1 MNLPNRITMARIFL
15 SILIIAILLFPFD
28 AVGITTLKLFIN
40 ESIVVDVKYLI
51 VGGLFIVA
59 SITDFVDGY
68 IARKYS
74 MVTDLGK
81 MLDAIADKVLVN
93 SVLIILAAAGYINV
107 VIPVII
113 VLRDIVVNA
122 IKMEAAGKGKVVAAI
137 GSGKLKT
144 AALMTGT
151 TLVFFYNMPF
161 EYGNINVADVLLY
174 FACVMSLISAFQ
186 YYHQNKELIFPSKK
200 N

>member
-28 AVGITTLKLFIN
+28 SVGITTLKLFIN

-93 SVLIILAAAGYINV
+93 SVLIILATSGFIHPL
-107 VIPVII
+107 IPVII
-113 VLRDIVVNA
+113 VCRDTFVNT
-122 IKMEAAGKGKVVAAI
+122 IKMIAGNKGKVVAAI
-137 GSGKLKT
+137 KSGKLKT
-144 AALMTGT
+144 ICMMIGISL
-151 TLVFFYNMPF
+151 TLFYNLPF
-161 EYGNINVADVLLY
+161 ELWNLRISDVFLYVACILSVVSAVQYYNLNKKY
-174 FACVMSLISAFQ
+174 ISA
-186 YYHQNKELIFPSKK
+186 N
-200 N
+200 

>member
-93 SVLIILAAAGYINV
+93 SVLIILATSGFIHPL
-107 VIPVII
+107 IPVII
-113 VLRDIVVNA
+113 VCRDTFVNT
-122 IKMEAAGKGKVVAAI
+122 IKMIAGNKGKVVAAI
-137 GSGKLKT
+137 KSGKLKT
-144 AALMTGT
+144 ICMMIGISL
-151 TLVFFYNMPF
+151 TLFYNLPF
-161 EYGNINVADVLLY
+161 EFWNLWISDVFLYVACILSVVSAVQYYNLNKKY
-174 FACVMSLISAFQ
+174 ISA
-186 YYHQNKELIFPSKK
+186 N
-200 N
+200 

>member
-93 SVLIILAAAGYINV
+93 SVLIILATSGFV
-107 VIPVII
+107 HPLIPVII
-113 VLRDIVVNA
+113 VCRDTFVNT
-122 IKMEAAGKGKVVAAI
+122 IKMIAGNKGKVVAAI
-137 GSGKLKT
+137 KSGKLKT
-144 AALMTGT
+144 ICMMIGISL
-151 TLVFFYNMPF
+151 TLFYNLPF
-161 EYGNINVADVLLY
+161 ELWNLRISDVFLYVACILSVVSAVQYYNLNKKY
-174 FACVMSLISAFQ
+174 ISA
-186 YYHQNKELIFPSKK
+186 N
-200 N
+200 

>member
-93 SVLIILAAAGYINV
+93 SVLIILATSGFIHPL
-107 VIPVII
+107 IPVII
-113 VLRDIVVNA
+113 VCRDTFVNT
-122 IKMEAAGKGKVVAAI
+122 IKMIAGNKGKVVAAI
-137 GSGKLKT
+137 KSGKLKT
-144 AALMTGT
+144 ICMMIGISL
-151 TLVFFYNMPF
+151 TLFYNLPF
-161 EYGNINVADVLLY
+161 ELWNLRISDVFLYVACILSVVSAVL
-174 FACVMSLISAFQ
+174 
-186 YYHQNKELIFPSKK
+186 
-200 N
+200 

>member
-93 SVLIILAAAGYINV
+93 SVLIILATSGFIHPL
-107 VIPVII
+107 IPVII
-113 VLRDIVVNA
+113 VCRDTFVNT
-122 IKMEAAGKGKVVAAI
+122 IKMIAGNKGKVVAAI
-137 GSGKLKT
+137 KSGKLKT
-144 AALMTGT
+144 ICMMIGISL
-151 TLVFFYNMPF
+151 TLFYNLPF
-161 EYGNINVADVLLY
+161 ELWNLRISDVFLYVACILSV
-174 FACVMSLISAFQ
+174 VSAVQ
-186 YYHQNKELIFPSKK
+186 YYNLNKKYILA

>member
-93 SVLIILAAAGYINV
+93 SIL
-107 VIPVII
+107 VIFAVKGFIPAIVPVIYI
-113 VLRDIVVNA
+113 FRDEVVNA
-122 IKMEAAGKGKVVAAI
+122 IKMD
-137 GSGKLKT
+137 L
-144 AALMTGT
+144 
-151 TLVFFYNMPF
+151 
-161 EYGNINVADVLLY
+161 GN
-174 FACVMSLISAFQ
+174 
-186 YYHQNKELIFPSKK
+186 
-200 N
+200 

>member
-68 IARKYS
+68 SQKIQYGYRFRKDARRY
-74 MVTDLGK
+74 
-81 MLDAIADKVLVN
+81 
-93 SVLIILAAAGYINV
+93 
-107 VIPVII
+107 
-113 VLRDIVVNA
+113 
-122 IKMEAAGKGKVVAAI
+122 
-137 GSGKLKT
+137 
-144 AALMTGT
+144 
-151 TLVFFYNMPF
+151 
-161 EYGNINVADVLLY
+161 
-174 FACVMSLISAFQ
+174 C
-186 YYHQNKELIFPSKK
+186 
-200 N
+200 

>member
-81 MLDAIADKVLVN
+81 MLDAIADKVLAN
-93 SVLIILAAAGYINV
+93 SVLIILATSGFIHPL
-107 VIPVII
+107 IPVII
-113 VLRDIVVNA
+113 VCRDTFVNT
-122 IKMEAAGKGKVVAAI
+122 IKMIAGNKGKVVAAI
-137 GSGKLKT
+137 KSGKLKT
-144 AALMTGT
+144 ICMMIGISL
-151 TLVFFYNMPF
+151 TLFYNLPF
-161 EYGNINVADVLLY
+161 ELWNLRISDVFLYVACILSVVSAVQYYNLNKKY
-174 FACVMSLISAFQ
+174 ISA
-186 YYHQNKELIFPSKK
+186 N
-200 N
+200 

>member
-40 ESIVVDVKYLI
+40 ESIVVYVKYLI

-81 MLDAIADKVLVN
+81 TLDAIADKVLVN
-93 SVLIILAAAGYINV
+93 SVLIILATSGFIHPL
-107 VIPVII
+107 IPVII
-113 VLRDIVVNA
+113 VCRDTFVNT
-122 IKMEAAGKGKVVAAI
+122 IKMIAGNKGKVVAAI
-137 GSGKLKT
+137 KSGKLKT
-144 AALMTGT
+144 ICMMIGISL
-151 TLVFFYNMPF
+151 TLFYNLPF
-161 EYGNINVADVLLY
+161 ELWNLRISDVFLYVACILSVVSAVQYYNLNKKY
-174 FACVMSLISAFQ
+174 ISA
-186 YYHQNKELIFPSKK
+186 N
-200 N
+200 